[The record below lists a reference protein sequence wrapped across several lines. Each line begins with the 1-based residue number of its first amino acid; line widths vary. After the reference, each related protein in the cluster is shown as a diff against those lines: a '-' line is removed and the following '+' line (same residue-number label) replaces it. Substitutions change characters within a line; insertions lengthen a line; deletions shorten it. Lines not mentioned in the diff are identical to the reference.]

1 MKKII
6 NNRGSIGCVYFSE
19 EVGENKTGLNF
30 NTSPHFQKLVEDIQ
44 KYLVFSRENI
54 KLVLGVY
61 LANNIEGNPVWV
73 LIVSPSSSG
82 KTELIFLLKKA
93 ENVIPLSDLTPQT
106 FISGKDREAGLL
118 LKIPSGIPTIL
129 LIKDFTTILEL
140 PKEKR
145 CAIFSQ
151 LREIYDGK
159 YSKAFGT
166 GEKIDW
172 EGKIGII
179 GGVTQIWETHYSA
192 SQILGERFLLW
203 RLNYTE
209 SEIKEIILKS
219 LNNQENIKNVRIEL
233 QEEIREFLNFIL
245 KEKKNIVLTKDEYEF
260 IITLSGLVAKT
271 RSQIIR
277 NGYKRDIDYIP
288 DPELPPRI
296 ATQLSQLLSGLKL
309 IEDNPSENLQIIRKI
324 AIDSI
329 PDKKRK
335 IIEIFL
341 GKETPLKLSHLT
353 ELTKLPETTL
363 TRTLEELEIRGIL
376 EKRGQGIGYANE
388 WSLSKEWKE
397 KLLNFESM
405 ETLKVLDNTK
415 GEGGSP
421 EKYTHPHI
429 QKEGEKNMNINDKSE
444 LNSEIYKNENN
455 SSCVSVPILSW
466 DNVGKQTE
474 IKNWLESN
482 ITKREVFLNFLK
494 DLQEDNPKLFIKMLG
509 ELNFVANKEFKDI
522 SEIEQDEDLKH
533 YLFPIFLRIR
543 NNVCG
548 FRDELYEYIY
558 SKYIKNGGAK

>member
-6 NNRGSIGCVYFSE
+6 NNQNGIGCVYFSE

-30 NTSPHFQKLVEDIQ
+30 NTSPQFQKLVEDIQ

-82 KTELIFLLKKA
+82 KTELIFLLKQA
-93 ENVIPLSDLTPQT
+93 ENVILLSDLTPQT

-179 GGVTQIWETHYSA
+179 GGVTQIWEVHYSA

-203 RLNYTE
+203 RLNYTDE
-209 SEIKEIILKS
+209 EKREIILKS
-219 LNNQENIKNVRIEL
+219 LNNQEKIKIIRTEL
-233 QEEIREFLNFIL
+233 PRKIKEFLNLISQ
-245 KEKKNIVLTKDEYEF
+245 EKKNIVLTQNETEYV
-260 IITLSGLVAKT
+260 ITLSELVAKG
-271 RSQIIR
+271 RSQVR
-277 NGYKRDIDYIP
+277 REGYKREIELIP
-288 DPELPPRI
+288 DEEYPTRI
-296 ATQLSQLLSGLKL
+296 ATQLSQLLKGLKL
-309 IEDNPSENLQIIRKI
+309 IEDNPSENLQIIKKI
-324 AIDSI
+324 AIDTI
-329 PDKKRK
+329 PDKKKK

-341 GKETPLKLSHLT
+341 REENPLKLSQLT
-353 ELTKLPETTL
+353 ELIKLPETTL

-376 EKRGQGIGYANE
+376 VKKGRGIGYANE
-388 WSLSKEWKE
+388 WFLNEEWKE
-397 KLLNFESM
+397 KLLNFEGV
-405 ETLKVLDNTK
+405 ETLKVLDNTYK
-415 GEGGSP
+415 ERGSS
-421 EKYTHPHI
+421 EKYTSPHI
-429 QKEGEKNMNINDKSE
+429 QKEGGNMKINDKSE
-444 LNSEIYKNENN
+444 LNIEINKNVNN
-455 SSCVSVPILSW
+455 LTW
-466 DNVGKQTE
+466 DDIGR
-474 IKNWLESN
+474 I
-482 ITKREVFLNFLK
+482 REVEDWLKSIKEPEGCLKFLEDISQDKPKTFSKILNDISYVVSTNEYK
-494 DLQEDNPKLFIKMLG
+494 DIKYTNLSQIEKALKLFPYIPSTLY
-509 ELNFVANKEFKDI
+509 ARI
-522 SEIEQDEDLKH
+522 
-533 YLFPIFLRIR
+533 IR
-543 NNVCG
+543 NDCG
-548 FRDELYEYIY
+548 FQNEIYEYIY
-558 SKYIKNGGAK
+558 EKYLKNGGAK